1 MDVDKIAG
9 FSAIAP
15 EDFLGQCDFG
25 KSLLSV
31 ETSEMT
37 KFRTRCREFIDRL
50 AVLIVESASAKSVV
64 SKGLYSFCPEL
75 MLEGDDNA
83 AFALFSELCRV
94 LVRCNAIA
102 SDEAKAAQDEYN
114 SYIIEK
120 GDSIVVWNVLLV
132 TFRMC
137 VVIC

>member
-9 FSAIAP
+9 FPAMAP

-25 KSLLSV
+25 RSLLSV
-31 ETSEMT
+31 KTSEMT

-50 AVLIVESASAKSVV
+50 AVLIAESASSKSVA

-83 AFALFSELCRV
+83 AFAFFSELCRV
-94 LVRCNAIA
+94 LMKCNAIA
-102 SDEAKAAQDEYN
+102 SDEA
-114 SYIIEK
+114 
-120 GDSIVVWNVLLV
+120 
-132 TFRMC
+132 
-137 VVIC
+137 